1 MFIGRDKY
9 LETLDKLYIRPR
21 SDLIV
26 VFGRRRIGK
35 SFLCQRHLKR
45 HLGLSFE
52 GVEAQS
58 SSFQI
63 KSIIG
68 KLKII
73 LSEYLRGNEIR
84 YTWEGV
90 LDLFTIYLR
99 EIEPKKK
106 KIIFLDEYQ
115 WLASGRSTLTSLIK
129 RYWDNEWKD
138 LSVQLILCGSVSSF
152 MVKKVIKSKALY
164 GRIDSQL
171 NIDALFPDSAAKFFK
186 KDVSSIE
193 ILKYLVVFG
202 GVPKY
207 LIDLDLTS
215 SFEQN
220 LANIFFNK
228 DSSYVN
234 EYEKIFYS
242 QFKEHQVY
250 ERIVDAL
257 SLAPLTLGEIS
268 SKLSIPSGGGLKSYL
283 VNLENAKFISGYL
296 LSPENMKGKIIS
308 YKIVD
313 PFLRFYLYFVRPNM
327 KLIQSSSSPKLAFNS
342 ITKGRLNTYLGLA
355 FENYCNLNAMYIAN
369 HLGFEEEVV
378 SWGPIIS
385 RKSEVFQADLVYFR
399 STKIITLCELKFSD
413 SEIAPSII
421 SEIEPRIDKLRKKF
435 PNYSIQKA
443 LITTIGQSKT
453 LKASGYF
460 DHSLIGRE
468 LLASS
473 STN

>member
-9 LETLDKLYIRPR
+9 LETLDKLYVRPR

-26 VFGRRRIGK
+26 VYGRRRIGK
-35 SFLCQRHLKR
+35 SYLCQRHLKR
-45 HLGLSFE
+45 HVGLSFE

-58 SSFQI
+58 STFQI

-73 LSEYLRGNEIR
+73 LSEYLQDHEIH

-99 EIEPKKK
+99 EIEPKRK

-115 WLASGRSTLTSLIK
+115 WLASGRSVLTSLIK

-171 NIDALFPDSAAKFFK
+171 NIEALSPDSAAKFFK
-186 KDVSSIE
+186 KDVSSTE
-193 ILKYLVVFG
+193 ILKYLLVFG

-207 LIDLDLTS
+207 LIDLDLTL

-220 LANIFFNK
+220 LTNIFFNK

-257 SLAPLTLGEIS
+257 SLGPLTLGEIS
-268 SKLSIPSGGGLKSYL
+268 EKLSLPSGGGLKSYL
-283 VNLENAKFISGYL
+283 VNLENAKFIVGYV
-296 LSPENMKGKIIS
+296 LSPEKMKGKIIS

-327 KLIQSSSSPKLAFNS
+327 KLIQASSSPKLAFNS
-342 ITKGRLNTYLGLA
+342 ITKGKLNTYLGLA
-355 FENYCNLNAMYIAN
+355 FENYCNLYAMYIAGM
-369 HLGFEEEVV
+369 LGFEEEVV

-399 STKIITLCELKFSD
+399 STQIITLCELKFSN

-421 SEIEPRIDKLRKKF
+421 AEMEPRIDKLRKKF
-435 PNYSIQKA
+435 PNYSLQKA
-443 LITTIGQSKT
+443 LITTIGQSKA
-453 LKASGYF
+453 LKASSYF
-460 DHSLIGRE
+460 DHSLVGKE
-468 LLASS
+468 LLARGF
-473 STN
+473 